1 MEKNKQLKINR
12 EEDVKTIIKHGTELN
27 LLSFK
32 GFSAIEMNLFY
43 TIIYKIKNIGTKT
56 ICINFEEIRKLS
68 NYDEKD
74 RHTERFTSYL
84 ENVND
89 KLFDVRGRIVDDD
102 GNIEKF
108 VLFTKYKIWNTVEI
122 PYIEI
127 QINKEYEYLFNQL
140 TQYTSFDLLEY
151 INIKSTYAKKIFT
164 LIKQFEKTG
173 WYEVNYQE
181 FKDLLGIPSSYYPKD
196 IERQIL
202 IPVEKELGAYFKK
215 FKYIK
220 RVLRKKLESIRFT
233 WDITKPVVEVYEKP
247 VNPKVTNTSSK
258 FKKELPVVNRATEKA
273 TIEHFQKQEENEI
286 LSIEKNKEINELFNK
301 ISSLPLEIQ
310 TILSE
315 KAYDSLLKKSDSPNS
330 KIMQGIFEKSKKS
343 LIVEEYKKYLEEQE
357 PTSEIKSQSMNL
369 KVKSKKEKQLTLE
382 TIEQQSQIRMVN
394 MTNTEKEMTEFLA
407 DLGVNPY
414 TVNEHSYDTFYKD
427 YLRDIDHSLGKFEG
441 DRRFD
446 NNENRELI
454 VDRFIKI
461 NDEYNRTYLLENFD
475 EPRVRELLNPYIAK
489 IVSDHFRKGQKEQIF
504 LQPKTKLYTLETIPN
519 ELLLDKRGRKLVG
532 SALDSRID
540 KILKEQ
546 ENYLKKLDVF

>member
-1 MEKNKQLKINR
+1 MEKNKQLKISR

-43 TIIYKIKNIGTKT
+43 TIVYKIKNIGTET

-89 KLFDVRGRIVDDD
+89 KLFDVRGRIVDDN

-258 FKKELPVVNRATEKA
+258 FKKELPVVNRATERA

-310 TILSE
+310 SILSE
-315 KAYDSLLKKSDSPNS
+315 KAYDSLLKKSDSPDS

-357 PTSEIKSQSMNL
+357 PTPE
-369 KVKSKKEKQLTLE
+369 E
-382 TIEQQSQIRMVN
+382 TISEEPQ
-394 MTNTEKEMTEFLA
+394 
-407 DLGVNPY
+407 
-414 TVNEHSYDTFYKD
+414 
-427 YLRDIDHSLGKFEG
+427 
-441 DRRFD
+441 
-446 NNENRELI
+446 ENRETVDFLSEEEKELI
-454 VDRFIKI
+454 LNYRKLQEKSKTLTEIERFNEFGVQDLIDTRYPRQKGYEIYFTDEDLCNELTEEGFKYVDNYIKTNHLEKDILSKTGKELRGLAKINKMIKI
-461 NDEYNRTYLLENFD
+461 FKNHYEENI
-475 EPRVRELLNPYIAK
+475 YI
-489 IVSDHFRKGQKEQIF
+489 
-504 LQPKTKLYTLETIPN
+504 PKC
-519 ELLLDKRGRKLVG
+519 
-532 SALDSRID
+532 
-540 KILKEQ
+540 
-546 ENYLKKLDVF
+546 